1 MGEFFKL
8 WRRKFGVV
16 TLVTACVFMGGWV
29 RSYTTTDIL
38 RVCTGKKRVDEF
50 NSDFSR
56 LAWVRWENYQSIP
69 AFYSS
74 EEANELDLFHCY
86 GIPCQSHW
94 CEFKYGSEKYE
105 HGSFTRVMWMIP
117 YWSVIVPL
125 TLISFWLLL
134 SKPNASTQ
142 KRITEPISDEEHES

>member
-1 MGEFFKL
+1 MGEFFKG
-8 WRRKFGVV
+8 WRRKVGVL

-29 RSYTTTDIL
+29 RSYTTTDIV
-38 RVCTGKKRVDEF
+38 RVWTGKKRVDEF

-69 AFYSS
+69 AFCTS

-86 GIPCQSHW
+86 GVPCLSHW
-94 CEFKYGSEKYE
+94 YEFKYGSEQYE
-105 HGSFTRVMWMIP
+105 HGSFRRVVWMIP

-125 TLISFWLLL
+125 ALISFWLFL
-134 SKPNASTQ
+134 SNPRKSPP
-142 KRITEPISDEEHES
+142 KKMTEPIAVEGT